1 MLLKQFSFYSP
12 SPFLSCGL
20 QVSES
25 IFVHV
30 GYVYYLLIQD
40 FIYIF
45 SMRGHT
51 NLSVYIKTSLA
62 FCFRLCILL
71 VPVDPASPQTEI
83 LEAAPLHMHLNASML
98 IINEFGVL
106 WHSEVP

>member
-1 MLLKQFSFYSP
+1 MSLKQLSFYSP
-12 SPFLSCGL
+12 SPFHSCCL

-30 GYVYYLLIQD
+30 RYVYLLIQD

-51 NLSVYIKTSLA
+51 NLFVYIKTSLA
-62 FCFRLCILL
+62 FCSQLCIFL
-71 VPVDPASPQTEI
+71 VQLIQHPLKQKF
-83 LEAAPLHMHLNASML
+83 LEAAPLHMHLNARML
-98 IINEFGVL
+98 VINEFGV
-106 WHSEVP
+106 P

>member
-30 GYVYYLLIQD
+30 RYVYYLLIQD

-71 VPVDPASPQTEI
+71 VQLI
-83 LEAAPLHMHLNASML
+83 QHPLKQK
-98 IINEFGVL
+98 F
-106 WHSEVP
+106 